1 MPWTA
6 SSLVMAIR
14 EPHTSQRAHHLQP
27 RRVEAASGKP
37 ALPARPQP
45 PLPRPQAHS
54 RHPTGR
60 HFVFWADISASGQVG
75 LVFWLP
81 LGLDCSSLSLA
92 GKQSFPCKG
101 SGSQGLPCPPSSVCT
116 SLIRNQE
123 GKGQRLAE
131 SCNQDTQLW
140 FRGHCSHGS
149 FPGLTGSVWV
159 WQRES

>member
-1 MPWTA
+1 MDRVLTGDGYTRASHQPESTSPAAKKGGSCFWKAGLAGSAAA
-6 SSLVMAIR
+6 SSSPAPGPQQT
-14 EPHTSQRAHHLQP
+14 PHW
-27 RRVEAASGKP
+27 AAFRFLGGYLCFRPGGLGVLASSG
-37 ALPARPQP
+37 
-45 PLPRPQAHS
+45 
-54 RHPTGR
+54 TGLL
-60 HFVFWADISASGQVG
+60 F
-75 LVFWLP
+75 
-81 LGLDCSSLSLA
+81 SLSLA

-149 FPGLTGSVWV
+149 FPGLAGSVWV